1 MGPELPLFM
10 ANKKKILMKAQKFA
24 DVLIIVGDVTVTDD
38 GGKYKRALH
47 EIHLPEID
55 YITL

>member
-47 EIHLPEID
+47 EINLPEID

>member
-1 MGPELPLFM
+1 
-10 ANKKKILMKAQKFA
+10 MKAQKFA

-47 EIHLPEID
+47 L
-55 YITL
+55 YLWQGGLNLSYLWV

>member
-1 MGPELPLFM
+1 
-10 ANKKKILMKAQKFA
+10 MKAQKFA

-55 YITL
+55 HITL

>member
-1 MGPELPLFM
+1 
-10 ANKKKILMKAQKFA
+10 MKAQKFV

-47 EIHLPEID
+47 EIYLPEID

>member
-1 MGPELPLFM
+1 
-10 ANKKKILMKAQKFA
+10 MKAQKCV
-24 DVLIIVGDVTVTDD
+24 DVLDVGDVTVTDD